1 MIKHRIALAA
11 LTAVLAAPLA
21 QAHETWLV
29 PSSTVLSSN
38 GYVTVDAAVSNQ
50 VFHFNYRPLSVGQSL
65 SILAADGSAVQA
77 ENLVQGQLRSVFDVK
92 LDAPGT
98 YRIAVANAAV
108 MASWKEN
115 GQPKRM
121 RGTQAE
127 IAEKVPAGATDL
139 VLRENAMRI
148 ETFVTVGSPT
158 ELKPVGEGLE
168 MVPVTHPNDLY
179 AGEEVSFAFHANGQ
193 AAGQLQV
200 AIVEGGTRYRD
211 QLDKVELLTD
221 EQGRIRHTFAR
232 PGLYYLNA
240 VMTGKSPSNPDMER
254 RMAYT
259 ATLEVLPQ

>member
-1 MIKHRIALAA
+1 MIKHRFALAA
-11 LTAVLAAPLA
+11 LAAVLVAPLA

-29 PSSTVLSSN
+29 PSSTVLSST

-65 SILAADGSAVQA
+65 SIVAADGSAVQP
-77 ENLVQGQLRSVFDVK
+77 ENLVQGQLRSVFDVN
-92 LDAPGT
+92 LQAPGT

-121 RGTQAE
+121 RGTEAE
-127 IAEKVPAGATDL
+127 IAEKVPTDATDL
-139 VLRENAMRI
+139 VLRENATRV

-158 ELKPVGEGLE
+158 ALKPVGEGLE

-179 AGEEVSFAFHANGQ
+179 AGEEVSFVFHANGQ
-193 AAGQLQV
+193 PAAQLNV
-200 AIVEGGTRYRD
+200 TIIEGGTRYRD
-211 QLDKVELLTD
+211 ELGKVEVVSD
-221 EQGRIRHTFAR
+221 AQGRIRHTFAK
-232 PGLYYLNA
+232 PGLYYVNA
-240 VMTGKSPSNPDMER
+240 VMVGKSPNNPDIER
-254 RMAYT
+254 RLAYT

>member
-11 LTAVLAAPLA
+11 LTAALAAPLA

-115 GQPKRM
+115 GQPKRI
-121 RGTQAE
+121 RGTAAE
-127 IAEKVPAGATDL
+127 IAEKVPPGATDL
-139 VLRENAMRI
+139 VLREVATRI

-193 AAGQLQV
+193 AAKQLKV

-211 QLDKVELLTD
+211 RLDKVELLTD
-221 EQGRIRHTFAR
+221 EQGRIRHVFAR

-240 VMTGKSPSNPDMER
+240 VMTGKSPINPDMER
-254 RMAYT
+254 RLSYT